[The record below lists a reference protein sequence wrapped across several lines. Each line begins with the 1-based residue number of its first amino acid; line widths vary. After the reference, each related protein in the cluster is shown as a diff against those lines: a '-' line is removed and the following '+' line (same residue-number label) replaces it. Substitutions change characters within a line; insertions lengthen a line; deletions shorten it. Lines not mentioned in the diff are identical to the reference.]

1 MALYV
6 RTASGGTGPDVIL
19 NDLGITVETS
29 ATWVLLSSADGYG
42 PENAGGQFSAIEL
55 KESQDLYDALT
66 GTPTLEWS
74 TDGST
79 ARSDPYDMDVQ
90 FVIEAQNND
99 WDLSFGR
106 LTLPNKFNG
115 FSNPRPGDLYYDADD
130 GYLAFYDG
138 SQTMYV
144 ALTESGTVSDHGAL
158 AGLLDDDHTQYLLL
172 AGGAV
177 RNTVTGTI
185 NLTGGRLELPSDANP
200 TANFATPVAGEIAYD
215 SDDGY
220 LVVYNGS
227 AWVNVTNGVQH
238 DTLSG
243 LLDDD
248 HTQYALLTG
257 DSSRNNITGTF
268 NFGDGYLIAPTY
280 NIAPTTSVIDG
291 ALAIV
296 DGVMYSYDGTRSKWL
311 SVDRKQ
317 YWAARDNGGVSNT
330 YLYAL
335 DSVPTSVT
343 GYRVL
348 RNGTITG
355 LVAQTSA
362 NSTWTLQVRRNG
374 VVTAI
379 ATLSLSA
386 TTGSQTTTTNV
397 DVSQGDRLQLFA
409 SGSSIANPV
418 AGLEIAWR
426 I

>member
-1 MALYV
+1 
-6 RTASGGTGPDVIL
+6 
-19 NDLGITVETS
+19 
-29 ATWVLLSSADGYG
+29 LLSSADGYG
-42 PENAGGQFSAIEL
+42 PEQAGGQFSAIEI

-79 ARSDPYDMDVQ
+79 ARTDPYDMDVQ
-90 FVIEAQNND
+90 LVIEVQNND
-99 WDLSFGR
+99 WDFTYGR
-106 LTLPNKFNG
+106 LTLPNKFSG
-115 FSNPRPGDLYYDADD
+115 FANPRPGDLYYDADD

-138 SQTMYV
+138 TQTMYV
-144 ALTESGTVSDHGAL
+144 ALTENGSVTDHGSL
-158 AGLLDDDHTQYLLL
+158 SGLLDDDHTQYLLL
-172 AGGAV
+172 AGGPV

-185 NLTGGRLELPSDANP
+185 NLTGGRLELPSNANP
-200 TANFATPVAGEIAYD
+200 AGNFATPVAGEIAYD

-220 LVVYNGS
+220 LVFYNGT
-227 AWVNVTNGVQH
+227 AWVNATNNAPH
-238 DTLSG
+238 SSLSG
-243 LLDDD
+243 LLNDD

-257 DSSRNNITGTF
+257 NGSRNNITGTF

-280 NIAPTTSVIDG
+280 NIAPTTSVVDG

-317 YWAARDNGGVSNT
+317 YWTGRNHNNAQNV
-330 YLYAL
+330 YLYGL
-335 DSVPTSVT
+335 DSIATSTT

-348 RNGTITG
+348 RDGTITG
-355 LVAQTSA
+355 LVAQTSS

-374 VVTAI
+374 VVTAL
-379 ATLSLSA
+379 ASLSLSA
-386 TTGSQTTTTNV
+386 TTGAQTTSVNV

-409 SGSSIANPV
+409 SGNNIANPV